1 MKDFKKKL
9 AFVSFGVVYWTAA
22 IIAIVW
28 LMFGAGDMFGFPYA
42 FVALIVGFTASRS
55 TKRFGTGKLIR
66 REHGI
71 ARQPRPLAFFAQ
83 KKRLIM
89 RRKPT

>member
-42 FVALIVGFTASRS
+42 FVALIVGFTAWSAGWI
-55 TKRFGTGKLIR
+55 KID
-66 REHGI
+66 
-71 ARQPRPLAFFAQ
+71 Q
-83 KKRLIM
+83 KVWDWKVD
-89 RRKPT
+89 